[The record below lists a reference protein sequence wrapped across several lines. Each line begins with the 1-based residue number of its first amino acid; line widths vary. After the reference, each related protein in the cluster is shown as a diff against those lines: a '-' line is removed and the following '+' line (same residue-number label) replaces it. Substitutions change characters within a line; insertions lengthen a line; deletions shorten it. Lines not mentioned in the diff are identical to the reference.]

1 MDNFIIVYLIL
12 GFSLMIWAVID
23 LIRTG
28 SLKGNH
34 KILLLILLVALPVIG
49 SIIYFHYKNTNRK
62 RSTYF
67 SR

>member
-1 MDNFIIVYLIL
+1 
-12 GFSLMIWAVID
+12 MIWAVID